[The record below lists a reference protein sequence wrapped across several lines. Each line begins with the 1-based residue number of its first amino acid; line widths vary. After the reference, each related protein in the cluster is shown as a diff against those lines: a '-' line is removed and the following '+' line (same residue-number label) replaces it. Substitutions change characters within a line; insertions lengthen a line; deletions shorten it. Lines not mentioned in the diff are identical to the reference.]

1 MTQGL
6 DWPGL
11 LQVGL
16 GVLKLHPDQFWAL
29 TPLELKLMLGDQR
42 APSAM
47 GRTGLLNLMAQ
58 YPDAAPGR
66 DRPQSD
72 LPSQNSCRRTKG
84 KPDGGY

>member
-1 MTQGL
+1 MTSGL

-11 LQVGL
+11 LRVGI
-16 GVLKLHPDQFWAL
+16 GGLKLHPDQFWAL

-47 GRTGLLNLMAQ
+47 GRTGLHRLMAQ
-58 YPDAAPGR
+58 YPDTAPGAGTS
-66 DRPQSD
+66 QSD
-72 LPSQNSCRRTKG
+72 PPSQDVCSSTKG